1 MPTRLPTR
9 HLTRTRS
16 SRPHRGNRGS
26 RIIRPVAG
34 QCFEIEIEPDVTGWT
49 IRVPEIGATTE
60 APTRAAVE
68 SAARDCIA
76 RTTGIPI
83 GYISVWVRD

>member
-1 MPTRLPTR
+1 MPTR
-9 HLTRTRS
+9 HLMRTRPV
-16 SRPHRGNRGS
+16 RPHRGNRGQ
-26 RIIRPVAG
+26 RVIRPVAG
-34 QCFEIEIEPDVTGWT
+34 QCFEIEIEPDANSWT
-49 IRVPEIGATTE
+49 IRVPEIGAATE
-60 APTRAAVE
+60 APTRAGVE